1 MDILR
6 TKTATKQALGQVEFG
21 LGLHNIRDDWP
32 LGQPRRTELRQMVH
46 EVRNRMRFGVFL
58 PPLYRPSGNASW
70 DLERS
75 LQLAEKLDVLGFD
88 EVYFGEHHSSG
99 WEIFGSPE
107 IMIAAAAQRTKRIKL
122 GTGVISLPYH
132 HPFNVADRMVL
143 LDHLTRGRVIFGV
156 GPGALPSDAAMLGI
170 DYSNCRERMEESLE
184 AILAML
190 EDDGH
195 VDRKTDWFEL
205 VRAQLQMKPYTR
217 PRPEILVTAVASP
230 SGPRL
235 AGRMNLPMLALTVST
250 PAGKEALA
258 EHWRIAEQ
266 EAAAAGHPAPDRAS
280 WRLVTPMHI
289 APTQQQAEQQVSY
302 GIEESGGYFFRDAGI
317 LRNLIES
324 AGLPPEAS
332 KLDVFQHTGM
342 GVIGTPEDAIEH
354 ITGLQETSGG
364 FGTYL
369 IMAQDWADHTDTLR
383 SLELFAERVMPHFQ
397 DHTSRREE
405 NWEAFQ
411 ADSEQAIAAANEA
424 AQRAREKYERSQG

>member
-1 MDILR
+1 
-6 TKTATKQALGQVEFG
+6 
-21 LGLHNIRDDWP
+21 
-32 LGQPRRTELRQMVH
+32 MVD
-46 EVRNRMRFGVFL
+46 ECRKRMRFGVFL
-58 PPLYRPSGNASW
+58 PPQYRPSGNPSW

-75 LQLAEKLDVLGFD
+75 LQVTEKLDVLGFD

-132 HPFNVADRMVL
+132 HPFNVADRIVL
-143 LDHLTRGRVIFGV
+143 LDHLTRGRLIAGV

-170 DYSNCRERMEESLE
+170 DYTSARERMEESLE
-184 AILAML
+184 AILAL
-190 EDDGH
+190 LDQEGH
-195 VDRKTDWFEL
+195 IDRKTEWFEL
-205 VRAQLQMKPYTR
+205 CRAQLQMKPYTR

-235 AGRMNLPMLALTVST
+235 AGRMGLPMLALTVST

-266 EAAAAGHPAPDRAS
+266 ESASAGQPAPDRSS

-289 APTQQQAEQQVSY
+289 ATTRAKAEDQVSY
-302 GIEESGGYFFRDAGI
+302 GIEESGAYFFRDAGI

-324 AGLPPEAS
+324 AGLPTDAS
-332 KLDVFQHTGM
+332 KVDVFRQTGM
-342 GVIGTPEDAIEH
+342 GVIGTPADAIEH
-354 ITGLQETSGG
+354 IEGLQESSGG

-369 IMAQDWADHTDTLR
+369 IMLQDWADHTDTLR
-383 SLELFAERVMPHFQ
+383 SLELFAEYVIPHFQ
-397 DHTSRREE
+397 DATGRREE
-405 NWEAFQ
+405 NWASFQ
-411 ADSEQAIAAANEA
+411 ANSERAISVANEA
-424 AQRAREKYERSQG
+424 ARRAREKYERTRG